1 MQELQKNKKMSK
13 KQQRKNGG
21 DFFRD
26 RLHQVFE
33 TDDPE
38 KNAFLTILA
47 NECKKYLRLR
57 KRKEN
62 EEEANRLV
70 KSGSRASILIHAD
83 MKNLDGIQ
91 YQVTRQARSLV
102 PVENMINPHV
112 VAQIN
117 RQRAKWLS
125 EIHKAR
131 IGASNEDG
139 SDSSDSEESL
149 ENAKPRKKKELS
161 VNAVSRSQTS
171 NVVKGEHNVL
181 IGSRSKKSL
190 VGSDRR

>member
-1 MQELQKNKKMSK
+1 
-13 KQQRKNGG
+13 
-21 DFFRD
+21 
-26 RLHQVFE
+26 
-33 TDDPE
+33 
-38 KNAFLTILA
+38 
-47 NECKKYLRLR
+47 
-57 KRKEN
+57 
-62 EEEANRLV
+62 
-70 KSGSRASILIHAD
+70 
-83 MKNLDGIQ
+83 
-91 YQVTRQARSLV
+91 
-102 PVENMINPHV
+102 MINPHV

-181 IGSRSKKSL
+181 IGSRTRKSL
-190 VGSDRR
+190 VGSGRR